1 MGFVWRFET
10 ITKLYLDLIRV
21 RHRQCHR
28 SRKLCSHIGRQF
40 LPPSPCSGLAFRP
53 IDLIAVSKSAPKAL
67 ILAPNR
73 LRPGEEEA
81 KQQEAQAQIVAQSSD
96 TDTGMRDGGTAMA
109 PEQEEHASTILP
121 RFSILDRFSLLR
133 RHRCASI
140 SLAGVCVG
148 ALSLLHLVQ
157 RGVKS
162 LDLVSLVLQWLNQPI
177 NAS

>member
-1 MGFVWRFET
+1 MFPHWASVPSAVPLQWVGLRP
-10 ITKLYLDLIRV
+10 
-21 RHRQCHR
+21 HRPERSFKKRAQDAEFGANNGLFFCH
-28 SRKLCSHIGRQF
+28 
-40 LPPSPCSGLAFRP
+40 
-53 IDLIAVSKSAPKAL
+53 IDKIPVSKSAPKAL

-73 LRPGEEEA
+73 LRPGKEEA
-81 KQQEAQAQIVAQSSD
+81 KQQEAQAQNVVRTSQWSV
-96 TDTGMRDGGTAMA
+96 R
-109 PEQEEHASTILP
+109 QKKQASATLP
-121 RFSILDRFSLLR
+121 RFSIFNGFSLLR

-140 SLAGVCVG
+140 SHAGVCVG